1 MFAQLTPHATPSWY
15 QRSLSCVLHQ
25 LAQKTQ
31 GVLPPEVCTSLGEAS
46 GRVFIQ
52 ESYINDMQAANPG
65 RPISSDPLFVYNGYN
80 SALSKLFGVLTAP
93 GFEGTPRGQVCH
105 NMHAHLQKI
114 LSVVHA
120 RGNDVNGLFK
130 DPNMGKAL
138 ADFANVLSAF

>member
-1 MFAQLTPHATPSWY
+1 MFAQLAPNATPSWY
-15 QRSLSCVLHQ
+15 QASLSYALHQ

-31 GVLPPEVCTSLGEAS
+31 GILSPDVCTSLSEAS

-52 ESYINDMQAANPG
+52 ESYINDLQTANPG

-80 SALSKLFGVLTAP
+80 SALSNLFGVLTAP

-105 NMHAHLQKI
+105 NMDMHLRSI
-114 LSVVHA
+114 LKAVRA
-120 RGNDVNGLFK
+120 RANDVNGLFK

-138 ADFANVLSAF
+138 TDFANFLSTF